1 MRKVEQKLIVEEF
14 YTRFQEKYEKCQCFY
29 SSDWLERP
37 SVKREVTGSTPVRN
51 AFPLL
56 RKVEQ
61 NSLVGEMQLKEQ
73 LVGFESR
80 TT

>member
-51 AFPLL
+51 VFPLFFAEL
-56 RKVEQ
+56 MKSGAKITR
-61 NSLVGEMQLKEQ
+61 LLTA
-73 LVGFESR
+73 
-80 TT
+80 TTI